1 VSADAASASTSST
14 PTGAEYELVE
24 RRQLNAQRDPYPD
37 TVVVGRIGRPHGV
50 RGLATVE
57 VRTDDPDLRFA
68 PGVALRTDPPERG
81 PLTVVDKRWH
91 SGTLLLQLAGP
102 SGEVYGTREAV
113 DELRNTL
120 LLVPVADLPAIDDP
134 DSYYDHQ
141 LVGLTARLPDGT
153 VIGEVT
159 VVRHEAQDLLVVRR
173 PDAPEAL
180 IPFVSAIV
188 PTVDLAGGFLVVDPP
203 EGLLEL

>member
-1 VSADAASASTSST
+1 VNTQHDSSS
-14 PTGAEYELVE
+14 
-24 RRQLNAQRDPYPD
+24 D

-50 RGLATVE
+50 RGLVTVE

-68 PGVALRTDPPERG
+68 PGTALITEPPERG

-91 SGTLLLQLAGP
+91 SGTLLLQLADPAGGVF
-102 SGEVYGTREAV
+102 STREAV
-113 DELRNTL
+113 DTVRNTL
-120 LLVPVADLPAIDDP
+120 LLVPVADLPEIEEP

-141 LVGLTARLPDGT
+141 LVGLAARLPDGT

-159 VVRHEAQDLLVVRR
+159 GVHHEAQDLLVIRR
-173 PDAPEAL
+173 PGAPDAL

-188 PTVDLAGGFLVVDPP
+188 PSVDVAGGFLVVDPP

>member
-1 VSADAASASTSST
+1 MSEPPV
-14 PTGAEYELVE
+14 
-24 RRQLNAQRDPYPD
+24 D

-68 PGVALRTDPPERG
+68 PGTALLTDPPERG

-91 SGTLLLQLAGP
+91 SGTLLLQLADP
-102 SGEVYGTREAV
+102 SGEVYATREAV

-120 LLVPVADLPAIDDP
+120 FLVPVADLPEIEEP

-141 LVGLTARLPDGT
+141 LVGLTVRLRDGT
-153 VIGEVT
+153 VVGEVAA
-159 VVRHEAQDLLVVRR
+159 VRHEAQDLLVVWR
-173 PDAPEAL
+173 PGAADAL
-180 IPFVSAIV
+180 VPFVSAIV
-188 PTVDLAGGFLVVDPP
+188 PTVDPAGGFLVLDPP
-203 EGLLEL
+203 EGLLDL

>member
-1 VSADAASASTSST
+1 LSQE
-14 PTGAEYELVE
+14 PI
-24 RRQLNAQRDPYPD
+24 D

-57 VRTDDPDLRFA
+57 VRTDDPDHRFA
-68 PGVALRTDPPERG
+68 TGAVLLTEPAERG
-81 PLTVVDKRWH
+81 PLTVVDRRWH
-91 SGTLLLQLAGP
+91 SGTLLLQLADP
-102 SGEVYGTREAV
+102 TGEVYATREAV
-113 DELRNTL
+113 GALRNTL
-120 LLVPVADLPAIDDP
+120 FLVPVADLPEIDDP

-141 LVGLTARLPDGT
+141 LVGLTVRLPDGT
-153 VIGEVT
+153 VVGEVIA
-159 VVRHEAQDLLVVRR
+159 VHHEAQDLLAVRR
-173 PDAPEAL
+173 ADAADAL

>member
-1 VSADAASASTSST
+1 MST
-14 PTGAEYELVE
+14 PDELT
-24 RRQLNAQRDPYPD
+24 D

-68 PGVALRTDPPERG
+68 PGTVLLTDPPERG
-81 PLTVVDKRWH
+81 PLTVVDQRWH

-102 SGEVYGTREAV
+102 TGEVYDVREAV

-120 LLVPVADLPAIDDP
+120 LVVPIADLPEIEEP

-141 LVGLTARLPDGT
+141 LVGLTARLADDSVLGQ
-153 VIGEVT
+153 VT
-159 VVRHEAQDLLVVRR
+159 AVRHEAQDLLVVRR
-173 PDAPEAL
+173 SEGGEVL

-188 PTVDLAGGFLVVDPP
+188 PTVAVAGGFLVVDPP
-203 EGLLEL
+203 EGLLDL